1 MFAPLLKV
9 ALNSISLTKSIKK
22 GFETC
27 GLFAFSA
34 NAVDFNVLKKGQ
46 SSKKSRP
53 SETCK
58 NEEVPRVD
66 VSENEKHLQLFEQR
80 LSPDL
85 LAAFRESKHTGL
97 RK

>member
-1 MFAPLLKV
+1 MLKV
-9 ALNSISLTKSIKK
+9 TLDSISLTNSIKK

-27 GLFAFSA
+27 GLFPVST

-58 NEEVPRVD
+58 NEEVPRAD
-66 VSENEKHLQLFEQR
+66 VSENKKHLQLFEQR
-80 LSPDL
+80 LSRDL
-85 LAAFRESKHTGL
+85 LVAFRESKHTGL
-97 RK
+97 WK